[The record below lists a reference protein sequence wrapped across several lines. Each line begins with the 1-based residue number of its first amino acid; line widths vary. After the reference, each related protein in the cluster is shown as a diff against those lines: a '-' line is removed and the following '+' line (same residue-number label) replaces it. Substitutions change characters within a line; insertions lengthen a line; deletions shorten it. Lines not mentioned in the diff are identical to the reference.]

1 MKNVLGSLVGTCP
14 PPELGGL
21 ETEALQLAVEP
32 PLLPAQLHFHGPL
45 PVTADA
51 VPAVHRLLVGALL
64 SVAPLEEPHA
74 PLTATGALIVV
85 NDAAEL
91 FQ

>member
-1 MKNVLGSLVGTCP
+1 MKSVLGSLLGACP
-14 PPELGGL
+14 PPEIGGL

-32 PLLPAQLHFHGPL
+32 PLLPAQLHFHGPI

-51 VPAVHRLLVGALL
+51 VPAVHRLLVGGLPN
-64 SVAPLEEPHA
+64 VAPLDEPHA
-74 PLTATGALIVV
+74 PLTATGALFVV

>member
-1 MKNVLGSLVGTCP
+1 MKNVPGSPLGTCP
-14 PPELGGL
+14 AEPDEL

-45 PVTADA
+45 PLTADA
-51 VPAVHRLLVGALL
+51 VPAAQRLAVGALV
-64 SVAPLEEPHA
+64 SVAPLEEPHL
-74 PLTATGALIVV
+74 PLTAAAPVSV
-85 NDAAEL
+85 KDAAEL